1 MTESKELKAGD
12 PCPSCG
18 GDLVVDRAQHPDVII
33 ERHRKVNPT
42 NPALCVAYERDTKD
56 KAAASGVIHACASC
70 GYQARFAEAS
80 GGAKGKRAA

>member
-1 MTESKELKAGD
+1 MTEPKELKAGD

-33 ERHRKVNPT
+33 DRHRRVNPT
-42 NPALCVAYERDTKD
+42 NPALCAAYERDTRE
-56 KAAASGVIHACASC
+56 KAAASGVIHKCTSC

-80 GGAKGKRAA
+80 SKGPAKRAA